1 VSTIEQELA
10 DVLRAA
16 RLGPKQARAVSRR
29 LGWDGLPPATLA
41 AAGAA
46 EGYTRERVR
55 QLEQRARQEAEGRR
69 LPCTEAA
76 LDVIEAAAPSARGDL
91 ARALVDAGI
100 AARPFDPAGVLSAG
114 ELIGLGTGVLVRDS
128 LVVHRR
134 DANIGSAALVTA
146 RRLVARHGAACV
158 DEVARVLRVRSTVV
172 RRLLTAHDEATW
184 LDRDW
189 LVLPVSRS
197 RATTGLRKMLAVAR
211 SLTFPDIEDGL
222 RRPGCDVE
230 LPRATLRGL
239 CESLD
244 WVSVEGQHVT
254 ASVDLDADKV
264 LSPLERKLFRIFQL
278 EGPVL
283 EFTPAVRFAEAQGI
297 STASAAIYLGKTPVL
312 QTLRRGLY
320 ALRGFQEPAVVARA
334 A

>member
-41 AAGAA
+41 AAGEA

-55 QLEQRARQEAEGRR
+55 QLEQRARREAEGRR

-76 LDVIEAAAPSARGDL
+76 LDVIEAAAPSARTDL

-100 AARPFDPAGVLSAG
+100 SARPFDPAGVLSAG
-114 ELIGLGTGVLVRDS
+114 ELIGLETGVLVRDS

-134 DANIGSAALVTA
+134 DANIGTAALVTA

-172 RRLLTAHDEATW
+172 RRLLMAHDEATW

-189 LVLPVSRS
+189 L
-197 RATTGLRKMLAVAR
+197 
-211 SLTFPDIEDGL
+211 
-222 RRPGCDVE
+222 
-230 LPRATLRGL
+230 
-239 CESLD
+239 
-244 WVSVEGQHVT
+244 EGQHVT
-254 ASVDLDADKV
+254 ASVDLDTDKV
-264 LSPLERKLFRIFQL
+264 LSPLERKLFRIFQA

-320 ALRGFQEPAVVARA
+320 ALRGFREPAVVARA